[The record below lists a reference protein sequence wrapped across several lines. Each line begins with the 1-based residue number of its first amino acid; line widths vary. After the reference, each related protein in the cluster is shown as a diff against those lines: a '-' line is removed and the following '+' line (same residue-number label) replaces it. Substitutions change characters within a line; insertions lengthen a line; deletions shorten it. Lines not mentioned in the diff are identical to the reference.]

1 MKLKVKRYNTR
12 RSDPLPQAAAPGTAS
27 GAATPRPAPLRPVPS
42 QGARPVQ
49 GGAQGAAGP
58 LRPDAAA
65 AIDDSKLFEVTED
78 GFGPDPFPGS
88 AAAEAQAARA
98 TATAAAGATDLDAIR
113 REGLTGRQ
121 LRMARRM
128 AQKYGLPA
136 TSDFDAVR
144 LLRQAGID
152 PFQKTSL
159 LEVMGEDDDD
169 EASAIPL
176 PTART
181 TLPVPRGDG
190 VKLPQTIK
198 PMKVP
203 APAEQAEVN
212 HAAELLK
219 IQQDLVARRRRRSM
233 LLAARLF
240 FFVFLPGLL
249 AGFYYYNIAT
259 PLYATKTEFVI
270 QQADSSQS
278 SGGGLG
284 GLLRGT
290 SLGSAQDS
298 IAVQGYL
305 MSRDAMLRLDQDVG
319 FKAAFQSE
327 GIDPIQ
333 RLEPDATLEA
343 AYKVYQRNVRIAYD
357 PTEGIIKMEVIAPDP
372 QMSVDFA
379 RALIGYAEE
388 QVDQLT
394 QRLREDQMQG
404 ARESYLEAEQ
414 NMMAAQRRVV
424 DLQERFKILSSESE
438 VQLITAQIGE
448 LEGQLTR
455 DRLGLAQMESNPNPN
470 IARMEPLKRR
480 IATLESE
487 IQSLRSKLTEADASG
502 QSLAE
507 VQSELLMA
515 EADVKTRQALL
526 AGSLEAMESSRI
538 AANRQVRYLS
548 LSVSPIAPDEATY
561 PRAFENTMVAFLIF
575 AGIYLMISMT
585 AAILREQVSA

>member
-12 RSDPLPQAAAPGTAS
+12 RSEIVPPPAATRAAPVRPVPQPQAANG
-27 GAATPRPAPLRPVPS
+27 PAM
-42 QGARPVQ
+42 
-49 GGAQGAAGP
+49 
-58 LRPDAAA
+58 RPDATAHA
-65 AIDDSKLFEVTED
+65 PQKPAVPQPDDSHLFASTED
-78 GFGPDPFPGS
+78 GFGPEPFPGS
-88 AAAEAQAARA
+88 AAAEAQATRMESSI
-98 TATAAAGATDLDAIR
+98 GPTDMDSIR

-159 LEVMGEDDDD
+159 LEIMTEGDET
-169 EASAIPL
+169 EASDIPL
-176 PTART
+176 PTARAG
-181 TLPVPRGDG
+181 LPVPKGDG
-190 VKLPQTIK
+190 IQLPQTIK
-198 PMKVP
+198 PVKVP
-203 APAEQAEVN
+203 APTQAAEVN

-219 IQQDLVARRRRRSM
+219 IQQDLVRRRRRRSM
-233 LLAARLF
+233 LLMARLF
-240 FFVFLPGLL
+240 FFVFLPGLM
-249 AGFYYYNIAT
+249 AGFYYYNVAT

-270 QQADSSQS
+270 QQADSGS
-278 SGGGLG
+278 SSRGGGLG
-284 GLLRGT
+284 GLLGGT
-290 SLGSAQDS
+290 SFATAQDS

-319 FKAAFQSE
+319 FRPAFQAPE
-327 GIDPIQ
+327 IDPIQ
-333 RLEPDATLEA
+333 RLDPDATSEA

-394 QRLREDQMQG
+394 QRLREDQMRG
-404 ARESYLEAEQ
+404 ARENYLEAEA
-414 NMMAAQRRVV
+414 NMLAAQRRVV
-424 DLQERFKILSSESE
+424 ELQERFKILSSESE
-438 VQLITAQIGE
+438 VALITSQIGQ
-448 LEGQLTR
+448 LEGQLTK

-470 IARMEPLKRR
+470 LARMEPLKRR
-480 IATLESE
+480 IATLENE
-487 IQSLRSKLTEADASG
+487 IQSLRSKLTVADAGG

-515 EADVKTRQALL
+515 QADVETRQALL
-526 AGSLEAMESSRI
+526 AGSLEAMESARI
-538 AANRQVRYLS
+538 AANSQVRYLS

>member
-12 RSDPLPQAAAPGTAS
+12 RSDPVPQPAAPRQAAPRPIPSQAARPPQ
-27 GAATPRPAPLRPVPS
+27 GAATP
-42 QGARPVQ
+42 
-49 GGAQGAAGP
+49 
-58 LRPDAAA
+58 LRPDGTQRPPLP
-65 AIDDSKLFEVTED
+65 DDSRLFEVTED

-88 AAAEAQAARA
+88 AAAEAQAARTGA
-98 TATAAAGATDLDAIR
+98 VSPAGSTDLDAIR

-152 PFQKTSL
+152 PFQKSSL
-159 LEVMGEDDDD
+159 LEVLGDDDDD

-176 PTART
+176 PSART

-203 APAEQAEVN
+203 APTETAEVN

-219 IQQDLVARRRRRSM
+219 IQQDLVNRRRRRSL

-240 FFVFLPGLL
+240 FFVFLPGLM

-290 SLGSAQDS
+290 SLGSSQDS

-319 FKAAFQSE
+319 FKTAFQSE

-333 RLEPDATLEA
+333 RLENDATLEA

-372 QMSVDFA
+372 QMSVQFSK
-379 RALIGYAEE
+379 ALIGYAEE

-394 QRLREDQMQG
+394 QRLREDQMKG
-404 ARESYLEAEQ
+404 ARENYEEAER
-414 NMMAAQRRVV
+414 NMLAAQRRVV
-424 DLQERFKILSSESE
+424 ELQEKFKILSSESE
-438 VQLITAQIGE
+438 VQLITAQIGT
-448 LEGQLTR
+448 LEGQLTK

-470 IARMEPLKRR
+470 QSRMEPLKRR

-487 IQSLRSKLTEADASG
+487 IQSLRDKLTEADASG

-526 AGSLEAMESSRI
+526 AGSLESMESARI